1 MNRILDPAIEW
12 AQEKYLT
19 KDLFW
24 GSPDLALS
32 EVRKAIL
39 SIVNDILI
47 ATSQEIPVDLKS
59 IAPLRRIKSIMETE
73 ISVDGILIPENG
85 GFTIKVREDIHPFK
99 KRFAI
104 AHEIGH
110 TFFFNIELDPPRR
123 EFAFQ
128 NANYWVQEEFSCRI
142 AREILVPNSS
152 IYSLIQNEK
161 LSPSISALRYLSA
174 LYQVSYDVLR
184 YRLVNDLPLWNCVIF
199 ESAFSEGMFLTKGCN
214 ISKGKSHKNFT
225 MPKIIS
231 HEEAFH
237 ELSDVFSDTLKQSRI
252 NRTIEIENRK
262 YQIETL
268 LLDRDR
274 QRILAILH

>member
-1 MNRILDPAIEW
+1 MNRGLDPAIEW
-12 AQEKYLT
+12 AQEKYLS

-39 SIVNDILI
+39 SIVNDTLMV
-47 ATSQEIPVDLKS
+47 TSQEIPVDLKP

-85 GFTIKVREDIHPFK
+85 GFIIKIREDIHPFK

-152 IYSLIQNEK
+152 IFSLIQNEK
-161 LSPSISALRYLSA
+161 LSPSISALRYLSG
-174 LYQVSYDVLR
+174 LYQVSYDALR
-184 YRLVNDLPLWNCVIF
+184 YRLVNDLQLWDCVIF
-199 ESAFSEGMFLTKGCN
+199 ESNFSEGRFLTKGCN

-225 MPKIIS
+225 IPKVICF
-231 HEEAFH
+231 EETFH
-237 ELSDVFSDTLKQSRI
+237 EMAEVLSDTLKQCMS
-252 NRTIEIENRK
+252 NHTIEIENRK